1 MLAGRTVIEGGGRL
15 SAPAAWPA
23 SAVVLGPGVT
33 ETGLADVGGHV
44 EPDERKAGYRWF
56 QPRVDSAAV
65 PGYPDADIGGGTM
78 IVMLPHPL

>member
-1 MLAGRTVIEGGGRL
+1 
-15 SAPAAWPA
+15 
-23 SAVVLGPGVT
+23 VT